1 MKLTYTQKLL
11 VVKDCEQF
19 GVAFTAR
26 KWLLAMSYVSNL
38 FYKAQNNCLFP
49 HGPSNK
55 YTPEFKIKV
64 AKAYAESDFGLE
76 DIAQRFGIKALSTV
90 KSWYD
95 IYQSQGKK
103 GFINM
108 NTSGRLAKK
117 SSTKKSNKINVN
129 KLIDS
134 EKPFSEYTHEEE
146 KALKM
151 ELLRLRCHEEFSKK
165 FEALTQEYLK
175 KKNNK

>member
-19 GVAFTAR
+19 GVTFTAR
-26 KWLLAMSYVSNL
+26 KWLLSISYVSNL
-38 FYKAQNNCLFP
+38 FYKAKNNCLLP
-49 HGPSNK
+49 HGHSTK
-55 YTPEFKIKV
+55 YSPEFKIRV
-64 AKAYAESDFGLE
+64 AKAYAEGNSSLE
-76 DIAQRFGIKALSTV
+76 DIAQLYGILTQSSV

-95 IYQSQGKK
+95 IYQSQGEK
-103 GFINM
+103 GLINM
-108 NTSGRLAKK
+108 NAQGRPTKK
-117 SSTKKSNKINVN
+117 SSAKNSKKINVN

-165 FEALTQEYLK
+165 FEALTQEYLR

>member
-26 KWLLAMSYVSNL
+26 KWLLSISYVGNL
-38 FYKAQNNCLFP
+38 FYKAKNNCLLP
-49 HGPSNK
+49 HGHSTK
-55 YTPEFKIKV
+55 YSPEFKIKV
-64 AKAYAESDFGLE
+64 VKAYAEGNSSLE
-76 DIAQRFGIKALSTV
+76 DIAQLYGIRTQSSV
-90 KSWYD
+90 KNWYD
-95 IYQSQGKK
+95 IYQSQGEK
-103 GFINM
+103 GLINM
-108 NTSGRLAKK
+108 NAQGRPTKK
-117 SSTKKSNKINVN
+117 SSAKNSKKINVN

-165 FEALTQEYLK
+165 FEALTQEYLR